1 MLTWAAIFRRP
12 SNEGQNM
19 KYVILKSCVAGG
31 ASRKAGDIVELDAD
45 EAASLKAYGRVDV
58 APEPKPVAAT
68 TDRAAKPKTTRKKKN
83 EG

>member
-19 KYVILKSCVAGG
+19 KYMVLKSCVAGG
-31 ASRKAGDIVELDAD
+31 TKRNAGEIVELGED
-45 EAASLKAYGRVDV
+45 EAASLISYGRIGV
-58 APEPKPVAAT
+58 APEPKPVTST

-83 EG
+83 ED